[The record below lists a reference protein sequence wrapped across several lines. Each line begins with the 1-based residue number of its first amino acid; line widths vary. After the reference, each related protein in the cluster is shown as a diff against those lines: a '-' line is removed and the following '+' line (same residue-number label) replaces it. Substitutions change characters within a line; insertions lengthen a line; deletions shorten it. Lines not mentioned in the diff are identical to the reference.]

1 MALNIKQVP
10 SPNHYN
16 GRNGHRVT
24 HITLHIM
31 VGRLAGTDAVFQR
44 PSSQASAHYG
54 IGGTG
59 EIHQY
64 VSEANGSYSDANFSS
79 NNSTISIEHEGGMA
93 GVPMTDACV
102 EASAQLCADISRR
115 YGLGK
120 LWHDGLNGNV
130 WLHRERSGCRCGWW

>member
-1 MALNIKQVP
+1 MALNIRQVP

-16 GRNGHRVT
+16 GRNGYRVT

-31 VGRLAGTDAVFQR
+31 VGRLSGTDAVFQR

-79 NNSTISIEHEGGMA
+79 NNSTISIEHEDSLMSGR
-93 GVPMTDACV
+93 
-102 EASAQLCADISRR
+102 E
-115 YGLGK
+115 GLLK
-120 LWHDGLNGNV
+120 AIQFLKNVLIYEDKGNMF
-130 WLHRERSGCRCGWW
+130 WA